1 MSGLAMTG
9 AGGRILEM
17 PTTDILFLM
26 GKCFFSPIETV
37 GKITKLIKG
46 NLSPMH
52 SAVTS
57 AAGTGKLVIGIAG
70 FPESILKFGKAV
82 KQVFVEPGL
91 YNVKEA
97 FMKFASMGG
106 PLNDTYDFI
115 FKHVTE
121 VIPSSVTTFVKGI
134 SPIGMVLVSTDSGI
148 KNAIDITK
156 EVKNGVN
163 AMRAKNASKSGSKD
177 ATQATNDLINAGIR
191 GSKVTADAISAA
203 CYFVLG
209 VALLVAFWLA
219 AVPAWLLVI
228 PPAIALVA
236 ILASKWIDKLF
247 VQSIPEEKTKV
258 MLGSAKKITNV

>member
-46 NLSPMH
+46 DLSPMH
-52 SAVTS
+52 SSITS

-82 KQVFVEPGL
+82 KQLVVEPGL
-91 YNVKEA
+91 YNAKEA

-106 PLNDTYDFI
+106 PLNDTYDFV

-121 VIPSSVTTFVKGI
+121 IIPSAVTTFVKGI
-134 SPIGMVLVSTDSGI
+134 SPVGMVLVSTDSGI
-148 KNAIDITK
+148 KNAIDMTK
-156 EVKNGVN
+156 EVKNAVS
-163 AMRAKNASKSGSKD
+163 AVRAKNTHKPGSETSKK
-177 ATQATNDLINAGIR
+177 ATNDLINAGIR
-191 GSKVTADAISAA
+191 GSKAFADAVTAA
-203 CYFVLG
+203 CYLVLG
-209 VALLVAFWLA
+209 LALLVAFWL
-219 AVPAWLLVI
+219 VSVSAWWLVM